1 MGLCPI
7 TFVMAETTLSI
18 FVDESGSYAFPDRDS
33 RFYIVGLVFHDQ
45 RDSVADLSEQLDR
58 DLHELG
64 MTNLCFHAGPIIRH
78 EKGYEYMNWQ
88 LRNKIFSRM
97 MAFARRVKF
106 RYHCLWVDKNYV
118 ASLDQVSRQLEN
130 DFNAFLDRSSI
141 VTDPFDILK
150 VYYDCGQS
158 PVTNRLEKTLSS
170 RFGSRIEFATDVKPY
185 RYKLFQVADLV
196 CTLTLIERKLEAGLS
211 MTRSEMR
218 FFGGPRDFKRNILK
232 KIKSKELL

>member
-33 RFYIVGLVFHDQ
+33 RFYIVGLVFHNQ
-45 RDSVADLSEQLDR
+45 CDSITSLSQQLDQ
-58 DLHELG
+58 DLHSLG

-88 LRNKIFSRM
+88 LRNRIFSRM

-106 RYHCLWVDKNYV
+106 RYHCLFVDKNYV
-118 ASLDQVSRQLEN
+118 ASLDQISRQLER
-130 DFNAFLDRSSI
+130 DFNAFLDQASAM
-141 VTDPFDILK
+141 TDTCDRLK
-150 VYYDCGQS
+150 VYYDYGQS
-158 PVTNRLEKTLSS
+158 PVTNLLEKTLSS
-170 RFGSRIEFATDVKPY
+170 RFTSRIEFATNVKPY
-185 RYKLFQVADLV
+185 RYKLFQIADLV
-196 CTLTLIERKLEAGLS
+196 CTLTLIEHKLETGLP

-232 KIKSKELL
+232 KIKAKEI